1 MKRTGSLRRKVL
13 WVVMAA
19 TCAALL
25 MSSFALLFYEVS
37 SFRRDWVG
45 DLGSQAGLIA
55 RSAAPAL
62 AFDDAKAARDTLAAL
77 KGRPQI
83 LAAAIYRADG
93 RLFAAYKTNAEPT
106 AELPAAPRADGSRF
120 DGDELELSQQ
130 IVQNGE
136 RLGVVYLRARHD
148 VAGRVADYALI
159 LVLSMAAGLAVAA
172 LIFRQLHP
180 TVTRPILAMA
190 EVARQVTDSRDYGL
204 RVTESSDD
212 EVGELVQAF
221 NDMLHDLEAEMH
233 ERQRAEEAL
242 RAADRR
248 KDEFLATLAHE
259 LRNPLAPIANG
270 LAILKRA
277 DDDAPMRQATRAMM
291 ERQVAQMV
299 RLIDDLL
306 DVSRI
311 TTGKLQLRRER
322 VELGGIVR
330 NALEAAE
337 PALRARRQAV
347 TSELPAAPI
356 WVDADAVRLA
366 QVFVNLLHNAAKY
379 TPPGGHIG
387 VRVGAQ
393 GGEASVEVQ
402 DDGIGIDASQQ
413 AAIFDMFTQVDK
425 SLERGA
431 AGLGI
436 GLTIARQLVELHGGT
451 IGVHSAGLGQGALF
465 RVTLAVAAAP
475 AALREAPQDHAA
487 LSGGPLA

>member
-1 MKRTGSLRRKVL
+1 
-13 WVVMAA
+13 
-19 TCAALL
+19 
-25 MSSFALLFYEVS
+25 
-37 SFRRDWVG
+37 
-45 DLGSQAGLIA
+45 
-55 RSAAPAL
+55 
-62 AFDDAKAARDTLAAL
+62 
-77 KGRPQI
+77 
-83 LAAAIYRADG
+83 
-93 RLFAAYKTNAEPT
+93 
-106 AELPAAPRADGSRF
+106 
-120 DGDELELSQQ
+120 
-130 IVQNGE
+130 
-136 RLGVVYLRARHD
+136 
-148 VAGRVADYALI
+148 
-159 LVLSMAAGLAVAA
+159 
-172 LIFRQLHP
+172 
-180 TVTRPILAMA
+180 MA

-347 TSELPAAPI
+347 TSELPASPI